1 MAGAKTLKDVGMN
14 SMLDKVRTHKILV
27 VDDVEGNR
35 TVVCRRLEATGYDLH
50 AVDSGEKALEFVRT
64 EKPDLILLD
73 YMMPGMNGVEVLNV
87 LRRDWHVED
96 LPVIMLTARAEAEAV
111 VAALE
116 AGADDYIAKPIDF
129 DVLKARIETQLN
141 KQKTSDTLRQANA
154 ALDERVTMRVLAFD
168 QLREELEREIMGR
181 REAERQLA
189 ELREKVSTQGA
200 GLLPE
205 MGHNLEKASQIAESI
220 SRAAATGQPIN
231 QALLTAL
238 KSILQTIRAKV

>member
-1 MAGAKTLKDVGMN
+1 MN
-14 SMLDKVRTHKILV
+14 LMHDAVRTHKILV

-50 AVDSGEKALEFVRT
+50 AVDSGEKALDFVRT

-87 LRRDWHVED
+87 LRRDWHIED

-181 REAERQLA
+181 RNAERALA
-189 ELREKVSTQGA
+189 DLQAK
-200 GLLPE
+200 
-205 MGHNLEKASQIAESI
+205 MGEEPSAQMADVGHGLEKAMQITESI
-220 SRAAATGQPIN
+220 SRAAASGQPIN

-238 KSILQTIRAKV
+238 KSILSSVRSKF